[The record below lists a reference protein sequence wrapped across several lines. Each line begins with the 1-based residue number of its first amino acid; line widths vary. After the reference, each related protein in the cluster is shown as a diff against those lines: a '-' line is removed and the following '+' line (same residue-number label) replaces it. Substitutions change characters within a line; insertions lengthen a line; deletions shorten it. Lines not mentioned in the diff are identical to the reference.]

1 MCLVDPADDPG
12 DFEDPDY
19 FLHPKNQDSFRQVVK
34 NLHLACL
41 WFSSPQMDAA
51 GCLTRLQNDIE
62 TKTGLTFESR
72 VIMREAAEHLRI
84 AIDTPGWYEW
94 MRYGVSV
101 PIHLPTLPVEIK
113 EAWSESMKLDSDW
126 IDVHS
131 AMRIR
136 AKNDNGV
143 TIDDLVDAGER
154 TLEKKKQEAAAE
166 LDKATMAAE
175 KKQQQLEKRGLTLA
189 QSNAAQNPHTVS
201 PRKKKPSKK
210 DQLNEALAQAAR
222 NAQLTIDIEAKAH
235 LPRPLPTS
243 TNVKTRSHKMNYLV
257 KTISSSAPDDKFVV
271 FGETSELGHCT
282 EVLDFFDIPSYV
294 FKSAV
299 STHADN
305 IQCIRR

>member
-1 MCLVDPADDPG
+1 MICQIDSAESSG

-41 WFSSPQMDAA
+41 WYSAPQMDAA
-51 GCLTRLQNDIE
+51 GCLTRLQNDID
-62 TKTGLTFESR
+62 TKPGLAVESR

-84 AIDTPGWYEW
+84 AIDTPGWHEW

-101 PIHLPTLPVEIK
+101 PVHLPTLPLEIK
-113 EAWSESMKLDSDW
+113 EAWSESMKLDCDW

-136 AKNDNGV
+136 NKNNNGV
-143 TIDDLVDAGER
+143 TIDDLVEAGEK
-154 TLEKKKQEAAAE
+154 TLKKKKQEAAAE

-175 KKQQQLEKRGLTLA
+175 EKQQQLDRRGLTLA
-189 QSNAAQNPHTVS
+189 QSNAAQKTHTIS
-201 PRKKKPSKK
+201 PRKRKPSKK

-222 NAQLTIDIEAKAH
+222 NAQLAVDVEARLH
-235 LPRPLPTS
+235 LPRPLAS
-243 TNVKTRSHKMNYLV
+243 SAKVKTRSHKMNYLV
-257 KTISSSAPDDKFVV
+257 KTIRSSAPDDKFVV

-282 EVLDFFDIPSYV
+282 YVLEFFDIS
-294 FKSAV
+294 S
-299 STHADN
+299 
-305 IQCIRR
+305 